1 MLYFNLFQFF
11 FWIGKE
17 QSADGINQVVDR
29 FLNIMDLNN
38 DENITKEIFAKKAL
52 MIVELKQVI
61 ENPNL

>member
-1 MLYFNLFQFF
+1 
-11 FWIGKE
+11 
-17 QSADGINQVVDR
+17 
-29 FLNIMDLNN
+29 MDLNN